1 EFGACFRRSF
11 SPISSGG
18 AGSRSAGWTRLG
30 GSTPARG
37 ARAFCFCHAELHT
50 ATRRA
55 QQCRRPRAWHPARG
69 APGRLTAATCGVLM
83 PPHPRERAPGDAP
96 MAPPTSLSQPHP
108 LGFTAGV
115 HALFRGFSYVLGA
128 PRTWPYACVPALV
141 LLVLLG
147 AAGWATA
154 RWVFPAIQAALPSA
168 ESSAGQMLWL
178 GTSGLLAIG
187 VFLLGASLAFALTPP
202 LASPALERIVT
213 LRERSLAVPDRPP
226 IGFFAEIWC
235 GCRAQVFV
243 LIAVVPVL
251 ALLWLVELLLPP
263 LVVVTTPLKLIV
275 TSWALAWN
283 LLDYP
288 LTLRGVRMRERY
300 LLFS

>member
-1 EFGACFRRSF
+1 
-11 SPISSGG
+11 
-18 AGSRSAGWTRLG
+18 
-30 GSTPARG
+30 
-37 ARAFCFCHAELHT
+37 
-50 ATRRA
+50 
-55 QQCRRPRAWHPARG
+55 
-69 APGRLTAATCGVLM
+69 M

-213 LRERSLAVPDRPP
+213 LRERSLAVPERPA
-226 IGFFAEIWC
+226 IGFFAEVWC
-235 GCRAQVFV
+235 GFRAQVFV

-300 LLFS
+300 LLFSRFKGPCLGFGAAFAVLFWIPCGCQVVLLPIGAAAATELVWQLLASDPSVLADLPRPLSSDR